1 MKIFTALMLA
11 KFFDSNDRA
20 YLDSRIVRDR
30 SMLIIGVAGRH

>member
-20 YLDSRIVRDR
+20 YLDLR
-30 SMLIIGVAGRH
+30 SFVDGDGDHRTARSA

>member
-20 YLDSRIVRDR
+20 YLNFRSFVARD
-30 SMLIIGVAGRH
+30 G